1 MKKEKD
7 KELKQRDKAR
17 AKRSGFRSG
26 AGRTN
31 ESGRS
36 GSGAEDKKANG
47 GRVARLGMLNAGD
60 STEAGDGSQAQAG
73 KGREECKAATVALLP
88 LNGDGDAVAMLKTG
102 HKTR

>member
-26 AGRTN
+26 AGRADKTGKRRA
-31 ESGRS
+31 SG
-36 GSGAEDKKANG
+36 EDKKANG
-47 GRVARLGMLNAGD
+47 GRVARPGMLNAGD
-60 STEAGDGSQAQAG
+60 GAEAGDGGQAQAG
-73 KGREECKAATVALLP
+73 KGREKCKAATAALLP
-88 LNGDGDAVAMLKTG
+88 LNGDGDAVAMFKAG